1 MLNVGQEA
9 SQQGCADAIRS
20 TSIRHMR
27 LPIFI
32 PALLLLHACGTTGVA
47 SRADREPPAE
57 FGRPGWVRGTAGL
70 GGWIG
75 GVLGGVVSVVVLPI
89 TYPITLVCDEGIGD
103 SSRNEVLLWP
113 VSAFATAGHFVLGT
127 PPDVVD
133 FVVRRAWVG
142 NETEQ
147 NPFEHIPK
155 EPASGSTGEKD

>member
-1 MLNVGQEA
+1 
-9 SQQGCADAIRS
+9 
-20 TSIRHMR
+20 MR

-32 PALLLLHACGTTGVA
+32 PALLLLQACGTTGVA

-57 FGRPGWVRGTAGL
+57 FGRPGWVRGTAGF

-89 TYPITLVCDEGIGD
+89 TYPITLVCDDGIGD

-133 FVVRRAWVG
+133 FVVRRAWVRD
-142 NETEQ
+142 EAKQ
-147 NPFEHIPK
+147 NPFEHIPA